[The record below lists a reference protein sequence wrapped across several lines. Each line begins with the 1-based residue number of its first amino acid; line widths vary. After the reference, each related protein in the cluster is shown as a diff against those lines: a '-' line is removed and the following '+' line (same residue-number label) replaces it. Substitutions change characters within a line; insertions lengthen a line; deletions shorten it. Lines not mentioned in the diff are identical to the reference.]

1 MQDYQPL
8 RGVDVILQYMH
19 HHPDEFIPIIEFD
32 GVRYP
37 MDKYFI
43 IGDHVVANVRG
54 NRWQT
59 LKEDEYF
66 RVRMVDVTGSSHR
79 INPLPEMIT
88 ERKRREREE
97 REEQEERLRREEALR
112 RETLRREIQRLT
124 DSFTGQLIREQRN
137 TNLRD
142 PFA

>member
-1 MQDYQPL
+1 MEDYQPL

-66 RVRMVDVTGSSHR
+66 RVRMVDVWGDVHR
-79 INPLPEMIT
+79 INPLPDMIT
-88 ERKRREREE
+88 ERKRRERKE
-97 REEQEERLRREEALR
+97 REEQERLRREGPLF
-112 RETLRREIQRLT
+112 
-124 DSFTGQLIREQRN
+124 DPFTGKEVREEKN
-137 TNLRD
+137 TNKRN

>member
-1 MQDYQPL
+1 MEAYHPL
-8 RGVDVILQYMH
+8 RGVDVMLQYMH

-66 RVRMVDVTGSSHR
+66 RVRMVDVWGDVHR
-79 INPLPEMIT
+79 INPLPDMIT
-88 ERKRREREE
+88 ERKRRERKE
-97 REEQEERLRREEALR
+97 REEQERLRREGPLF
-112 RETLRREIQRLT
+112 
-124 DSFTGQLIREQRN
+124 DPFTGKEVREEKN
-137 TNLRD
+137 TNKRN

>member
-1 MQDYQPL
+1 MEDHIHGRQMLPFEAYHPL
-8 RGVDVILQYMH
+8 RGVDVMLQYMH
-19 HHPDEFIPIIEFD
+19 QYPDEFIPIIEFD

-66 RVRMVDVTGSSHR
+66 RVRMVDVWGDVHR
-79 INPLPEMIT
+79 INPLPDMIT
-88 ERKRREREE
+88 ERKRRERKE
-97 REEQEERLRREEALR
+97 REEQERLRREGPLF
-112 RETLRREIQRLT
+112 
-124 DSFTGQLIREQRN
+124 DPFTGKEVREEKN
-137 TNLRD
+137 TNKRN

>member
-1 MQDYQPL
+1 MEAYHPL
-8 RGVDVILQYMH
+8 RGVDVILQFMH

-66 RVRMVDVTGSSHR
+66 RVRMVDVWGDVHR
-79 INPLPEMIT
+79 INPLPDMIT
-88 ERKRREREE
+88 ERKRRERKE
-97 REEQEERLRREEALR
+97 REEQERLRREGPLF
-112 RETLRREIQRLT
+112 
-124 DSFTGQLIREQRN
+124 DPFTGKEVREEKN
-137 TNLRD
+137 TNKRN

>member
-1 MQDYQPL
+1 MEDHIHGRQMLPFEAYHPL

-32 GVRYP
+32 GFEFP

-54 NRWQT
+54 NRWKT

-66 RVRMVDVTGSSHR
+66 RVRMVDVWGDVHR
-79 INPLPEMIT
+79 INPLPERIT
-88 ERKRREREE
+88 ERKRRQRREREE
-97 REEQEERLRREEALR
+97 REREGRLIDPFTGKEVREEK
-112 RETLRREIQRLT
+112 
-124 DSFTGQLIREQRN
+124 N
-137 TNLRD
+137 TNKRN

>member
-1 MQDYQPL
+1 MEAYHPL

-19 HHPDEFIPIIEFD
+19 QHPDEFIPIIEFD

-66 RVRMVDVTGSSHR
+66 RVRMVDVAGSSHR

-88 ERKRREREE
+88 ERKRRERKEREE
-97 REEQEERLRREEALR
+97 REEQKRLRREEGPLF
-112 RETLRREIQRLT
+112 
-124 DSFTGQLIREQRN
+124 DPFTGQEVRREEGPLFN
-137 TNLRD
+137 
-142 PFA
+142 PFAFA

>member
-1 MQDYQPL
+1 MQDYQ
-8 RGVDVILQYMH
+8 
-19 HHPDEFIPIIEFD
+19 PIIEFD

-37 MDKYFI
+37 IDKYFI
-43 IGDHVVANVRG
+43 NGDHVVARVRG

-66 RVRMVDVTGSSHR
+66 RVRMVDVWGDVHR

-88 ERKRREREE
+88 ERKRRQRREREE
-97 REEQEERLRREEALR
+97 RERKGRL
-112 RETLRREIQRLT
+112 I
-124 DSFTGQLIREQRN
+124 DPFTGKEVRQEKN
-137 TNLRD
+137 TNKRN

>member
-1 MQDYQPL
+1 MEAYQPL
-8 RGVDVILQYMH
+8 RGADVILQFMH

-54 NRWQT
+54 NRWKT

-66 RVRMVDVTGSSHR
+66 RVRMVDVWGDVHR

-97 REEQEERLRREEALR
+97 QERLRRERQR
-112 RETLRREIQRLT
+112 RLI
-124 DSFTGQLIREQRN
+124 DPFTGKEVREEKN
-137 TNLRD
+137 TNKRN

>member
-1 MQDYQPL
+1 MEDHIHGRQMLPFEAYQPL
-8 RGVDVILQYMH
+8 RGADVILQFMH

-66 RVRMVDVTGSSHR
+66 RVRMVDVWGDVHR
-79 INPLPEMIT
+79 INPLPERII
-88 ERKRREREE
+88 ERKRRLRKE
-97 REEQEERLRREEALR
+97 REEQERLRRERPL
-112 RETLRREIQRLT
+112 I
-124 DSFTGQLIREQRN
+124 DPFTGKEVREKG
-137 TNLRD
+137 TLFD

>member
-1 MQDYQPL
+1 MEDHIHGRQMLPFEDYQPL

-32 GVRYP
+32 GFEFP

-54 NRWQT
+54 NRWKT
-59 LKEDEYF
+59 LKEDEHF

-88 ERKRREREE
+88 ERKRIRREE
-97 REEQEERLRREEALR
+97 RERREEIERREEALR
-112 RETLRREIQRLT
+112 REIQRRERE
-124 DSFTGQLIREQRN
+124 GPLI
-137 TNLRD
+137 D
-142 PFA
+142 PFAFA

>member
-1 MQDYQPL
+1 MEAYQPL
-8 RGVDVILQYMH
+8 RGADVILQFMH

-54 NRWQT
+54 NRWKT

-66 RVRMVDVTGSSHR
+66 RVRMVDVWGDVHR

-88 ERKRREREE
+88 ERKRRERRE
-97 REEQEERLRREEALR
+97 REEQERLRRERQR
-112 RETLRREIQRLT
+112 RLI
-124 DSFTGQLIREQRN
+124 DPFTGKEVREEKN
-137 TNLRD
+137 TNKRN

>member
-1 MQDYQPL
+1 MEDHIHGRQMLPFEDYQPL
-8 RGVDVILQYMH
+8 RGVDVMLEYMH

-43 IGDHVVANVRG
+43 NGDHVVARVRG
-54 NRWQT
+54 NRWKT

-66 RVRMVDVTGSSHR
+66 RVRMVDVTGSSHS

-88 ERKRREREE
+88 ERKRIE
-97 REEQEERLRREEALR
+97 REEALR
-112 RETLRREIQRLT
+112 REIQRLRREEGT
-124 DSFTGQLIREQRN
+124 LI
-137 TNLRD
+137 D
-142 PFA
+142 PFI

>member
-1 MQDYQPL
+1 MEDYQPL
-8 RGVDVILQYMH
+8 RGANVILQYMH
-19 HHPDEFIPIIEFD
+19 YHPGEFIPIIEFD
-32 GVRYP
+32 GFEFP

-88 ERKRREREE
+88 ERKRRERRE
-97 REEQEERLRREEALR
+97 REGRL
-112 RETLRREIQRLT
+112 I
-124 DSFTGQLIREQRN
+124 DPFTGKEVRQEKN
-137 TNLRD
+137 TNKRN